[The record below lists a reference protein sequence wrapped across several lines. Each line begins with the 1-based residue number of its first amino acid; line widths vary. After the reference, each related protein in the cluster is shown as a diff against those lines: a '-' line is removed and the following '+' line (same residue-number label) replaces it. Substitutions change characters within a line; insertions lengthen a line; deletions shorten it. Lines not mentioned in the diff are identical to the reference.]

1 MGGGDVGGHGL
12 ALSLHLLKE
21 LHSFKKF
28 TELLGPN
35 SFCKDFN
42 CLVRLST
49 AIELPEEEHLF
60 PFLVYMGKGNLLRD
74 LYERV
79 GRAMHTVHT
88 SGGRK
93 TAPLTS
99 LAQEWSVAYTCTLL
113 EIIYFYLIRSRGQVT
128 ISLPDGHEVHGE
140 RSSIFRMILWLN
152 VYYKFYCQ
160 KVKTVSI
167 HLLFY
172 YDVYIY

>member
-1 MGGGDVGGHGL
+1 MGGGDAGGHGL
-12 ALSLHLLKE
+12 ALSLHLLKD

-35 SFCKDFN
+35 SFCKEVN

-60 PFLVYMGKGNLLRD
+60 PFLVLVGKGNLLKD

-93 TAPLTS
+93 TAPLTYM
-99 LAQEWSVAYTCTLL
+99 AQEWLVVSSCRML
-113 EIIYFYLIRSRGQVT
+113 EI
-128 ISLPDGHEVHGE
+128 
-140 RSSIFRMILWLN
+140 M
-152 VYYKFYCQ
+152 
-160 KVKTVSI
+160 
-167 HLLFY
+167 
-172 YDVYIY
+172 